1 MRRLF
6 VPEHEHEPHG
16 GETHGIPLPPARAEL
31 LRTTERGL
39 GVVVAPHRVVDR
51 SELDELTGLFSG
63 LKRSM
68 MEGRIKDEAAV
79 AMGAMRDRLERPGPR
94 R

>member
-1 MRRLF
+1 MWERF
-6 VPEHEHEPHG
+6 
-16 GETHGIPLPPARAEL
+16 
-31 LRTTERGL
+31 RTSGL
-39 GVVVAPHRVVDR
+39 AG
-51 SELDELTGLFSG
+51 SYLDELTGLFSG